1 MATSPPPGESPPRPD
16 PASRRLV
23 RSDGTIAAPA
33 HLTRRQVLVGIGAT
47 GALVTAGGLAAC
59 TPNPSTPAGQPAPG
73 AATPGPGFA
82 EPDVLASEN
91 GRLEVHL
98 RAAAAT
104 VPYGDAT
111 RWALTYNG
119 STPGP
124 TLRVRPGDELTIV
137 LQNDL
142 DAPTNLHTHGLHVSP
157 EGDSDNVFVM
167 IEPGETH
174 TYRYRIPA
182 DHPSGTFWYHPHHH
196 GQVANQVF
204 GGLAGAIVIEDA
216 IDELPEL
223 AAATS
228 RVLVLADPNIGDSS
242 AVLGGS
248 MMDAMFGREGNAI
261 VINGQNRPRLQAGT
275 GTLEHW
281 RLINASPSRYYAL
294 SVDGV
299 QMHLVASD
307 AGRLDHPRAV
317 GEVLLVPG
325 ERAEILI
332 SLDEAGTQRLVTRTV
347 DRGGM
352 GMMGG
357 GDGTGNGR
365 GPSSATTEI
374 ASLEI
379 SGDAAVSP
387 DLPDHLAEVRTPS
400 DEEVTRTRTVTL
412 AMGMGMGMGMGGGD
426 GQFTIDGRAFDPNR
440 VDITARL
447 DTTEDWTIRNT
458 SPMDH
463 PFHLHVWPFHVIDTS
478 DGTEPP
484 DGLKDTVN
492 VPAGQSVTIRV
503 PFRDFAGKTV
513 YHCHILDHEDLG
525 MMGII
530 DTHR

>member
-1 MATSPPPGESPPRPD
+1 MTTSSAPGEPPSRQD
-16 PASRRLV
+16 PAGRPPLHSI
-23 RSDGTIAAPA
+23 GAIAAPA
-33 HLTRRQVLVGIGAT
+33 YLTRRQVLVGIGAT
-47 GALVTAGGLAAC
+47 GALVTVSGLAAC
-59 TPNPSTPAGQPAPG
+59 TRNPSTPGGQPAPG
-73 AATPGPGFA
+73 SATFSPEFA
-82 EPDVLASEN
+82 QPDVLASEN
-91 GRLEVHL
+91 GRLEVNL

-104 VPYGDAT
+104 VPYGGAS

-137 LQNDL
+137 LENGL

-167 IEPGETH
+167 VEPGDTH
-174 TYRYRIPA
+174 TYRYQIPA

-204 GGLAGAIVIEDA
+204 GGLAGAIIIEDA
-216 IDELPEL
+216 IDQLPAL
-223 AAATS
+223 AAAST
-228 RVLVLADPNIGDSS
+228 RVLVLADPNIGDSA

-294 SVDGV
+294 SVDGL

-307 AGRLDHPRAV
+307 AGRLDRPHAV
-317 GEVLLVPG
+317 DEVVLVPG
-325 ERAEILI
+325 ERAEVLI
-332 SLDEAGTQRLVTRTV
+332 ALDDAGTHRLVTRTV

-357 GDGTGNGR
+357 GGGMGNGR
-365 GPSSATTEI
+365 GGFGATTEI
-374 ASLEI
+374 ATLEI
-379 SGDAAVSP
+379 SGDPATSP
-387 DLPDHLAEVRTPS
+387 ELPDHLADVAIPPDS
-400 DEEVTRTRTVTL
+400 DVTDTRTVTL

-426 GQFTIDGRAFDPNR
+426 GQFTIDGRSFDPNR
-440 VDITARL
+440 VDISASL

-463 PFHLHVWPFHVIDTS
+463 PFHLHVWPFQVIDTS

-484 DGLKDTVN
+484 DGWKDTVN
-492 VPAGQSVTIRV
+492 VPAGQSVTIRI
-503 PFRDFAGKTV
+503 PFRGFAGKTV

-530 DTHR
+530 DTQP